1 VEPPPEAD
9 AMSVANYVSEV
20 NGVFGRWIRKTLR
33 RPQFLFFS
41 LVQPIVWFVLFTQA
55 FQSIANIR
63 EPILG
68 TNPVQFITFQSLT
81 GTSSYLTFFSA
92 AVIIQTV
99 ISSAMQSGIGMVTD
113 LESGYMDKMRVA
125 PIHRS
130 AILMGKVLS
139 DGTRILIQTAVIMAL
154 GFALGVTVATGVGGL
169 LLLFAIAMAFGIA
182 WSGIS
187 TFIGLATKNSES
199 TLMISLLTTFPLLFL
214 STAVMPKA
222 LLPDWVQTVA
232 TYNPMSYIADA
243 MHRLII
249 TGFDWTVI
257 AYGLLT
263 ILVVGAISLSATTS
277 MFRRTVSG

>member
-1 VEPPPEAD
+1 
-9 AMSVANYVSEV
+9 MSVANYVYEV
-20 NGVFGRWIRKTLR
+20 NGIFGRWIKKTLR

-55 FQSIANIR
+55 FQAIADV
-63 EPILG
+63 PG
-68 TNPVQFITFQSLT
+68 FASLT
-81 GTSSYLTFFSA
+81 GTDSYLTFFTA
-92 AVIIQTV
+92 AVVIQTV
-99 ISSAMQSGIGMVTD
+99 ISSAMQSGMGMVTD

-130 AILMGKVLS
+130 AILMGKMLS
-139 DGTRILIQTAVIMAL
+139 DGTRILIQTAVIIVL
-154 GFALGVTVATGVGGL
+154 GFAMGVSIVTGIPGL
-169 LLLFAIAMAFGIA
+169 ALLFAMAMTFGIA

-187 TFIGLATKNSES
+187 TFIGLATKNSEA

-214 STAVMPKA
+214 STAVMPKF
-222 LLPDWVQTVA
+222 LLPSWVQTVA

-243 MHRLII
+243 MHGLII
-249 TGFDWTVI
+249 TGFDWVVL

-263 ILVVGAISLSATTS
+263 ILIVGAVSLSATTS

>member
-1 VEPPPEAD
+1 
-9 AMSVANYVSEV
+9 MSFTNYVSEV
-20 NGVFGRWIRKTLR
+20 NGIFGRWIKKTLR

-41 LVQPIVWFVLFTQA
+41 LVQPVVWFVLFTQA
-55 FQSIANIR
+55 FQSIASV
-63 EPILG
+63 PG
-68 TNPVQFITFQSLT
+68 FSQVAK
-81 GTSSYLTFFSA
+81 TSSYVTFFSA

-99 ISSAMQSGIGMVTD
+99 ISSAMQSGMGMVTD

-139 DGTRILIQTAVIMAL
+139 DGTRIVIQTIVILIL
-154 GFALGVTVATGVGGL
+154 GFLLGVTIASGIGGL
-169 LLLFAIAMAFGIA
+169 LILLALAMAFGIA

-187 TFIGLATKNSES
+187 TFIGLATKNSEA

-214 STAVMPKA
+214 STAMMPKVF
-222 LLPDWVQTVA
+222 LPSWVQTVA

-243 MHRLII
+243 LHALVI
-249 TGFDWTVI
+249 TGFDWTLLSY
-257 AYGLLT
+257 AALT
-263 ILVVGAISLSATTS
+263 ILAVGALSLTATTS

>member
-1 VEPPPEAD
+1 
-9 AMSVANYVSEV
+9 MSLSNYVVEV
-20 NGVFGRWIRKTLR
+20 NGIFGRWIKKTLR

-63 EPILG
+63 QAIPG
-68 TNPVQFITFQSLT
+68 TNPIQYITFESLT
-81 GTSSYLTFFSA
+81 GTSSYIQFFTA

-139 DGTRILIQTAVIMAL
+139 DGVRIVIQTAVIMAL
-154 GFALGVTVATGVGGL
+154 GFALGVPIATGVAGL
-169 LLLFAIAMAFGIA
+169 IFLFAIALTFGVA

-187 TFIGLATKNSES
+187 TFIGLATKNSEA
-199 TLMISLLTTFPLLFL
+199 TLMISILTTFPLLFL
-214 STAVMPKA
+214 STAMMPKA
-222 LLPDWVQTVA
+222 LLPSWVQTVA

-243 MHRLII
+243 LHGLII
-249 TGFDWTVI
+249 SGFDWGVLGV
-257 AYGLLT
+257 AALT
-263 ILVVGAISLSATTS
+263 ILAVGAVSLSATTS
-277 MFRRTVSG
+277 LFRRTVSV

>member
-1 VEPPPEAD
+1 
-9 AMSVANYVSEV
+9 MSVANYVSEV
-20 NGVFGRWIRKTLR
+20 NGIFGRWIKKTLR

-55 FQSIANIR
+55 FASIANIPGFSR
-63 EPILG
+63 
-68 TNPVQFITFQSLT
+68 LT
-81 GTSSYLTFFSA
+81 GTTSYLTFFSA

-130 AILMGKVLS
+130 AILLGKVLS
-139 DGTRILIQTAVIMAL
+139 DGTRILIQTIVIMAL
-154 GFALGVTVATGVGGL
+154 GFALGVTIATGIGGL
-169 LLLFAIAMAFGIA
+169 LLLLAFAMTFGIA

-187 TFIGLATKNSES
+187 TFIGLATKNSEA
-199 TLMISLLTTFPLLFL
+199 TLMISILTTFPLLFL

-222 LLPDWVQTVA
+222 MLPSWVQTVA

-243 MHRLII
+243 LHGLVI

-257 AYGLLT
+257 GYAALT
-263 ILVVGAISLSATTS
+263 VLVVGAISLTATTS
-277 MFRRTVSG
+277 MFRRTVTG

>member
-1 VEPPPEAD
+1 
-9 AMSVANYVSEV
+9 MSFSNYVSEV
-20 NGVFGRWIRKTLR
+20 NGIFGRWIKKTLR

-41 LVQPIVWFVLFTQA
+41 LVQPVVWFVLFTQA
-55 FQSIANIR
+55 FQSIASVPGFSQIS
-63 EPILG
+63 G
-68 TNPVQFITFQSLT
+68 T
-81 GTSSYLTFFSA
+81 TSYVTFFSA

-99 ISSAMQSGIGMVTD
+99 ISSAMQSGMGMVTD

-139 DGTRILIQTAVIMAL
+139 DGVRIVIQTVVILAL
-154 GFALGVTVATGVGGL
+154 GFALGVTISAGVAGFL
-169 LLLFAIAMAFGIA
+169 LLLAISMGFGIA

-187 TFIGLATKNSES
+187 TFIGLATKNSET

-214 STAVMPKA
+214 STAMMPKVF
-222 LLPDWVQTVA
+222 LPSWVQTVA

-243 MHRLII
+243 LHGLII
-249 TGFDWTVI
+249 KGFDWTVLGY
-257 AYGLLT
+257 AALV
-263 ILVVGAISLSATTS
+263 ILAVGAISLSATTS

>member
-1 VEPPPEAD
+1 
-9 AMSVANYVSEV
+9 MSVSTYVSEV

-55 FQSIANIR
+55 FASIANI
-63 EPILG
+63 PGFAQLTH
-68 TNPVQFITFQSLT
+68 TN
-81 GTSSYLTFFSA
+81 SYLTFFTA

-99 ISSAMQSGIGMVTD
+99 ISSAMQSGMGMVTD
-113 LESGYMDKMRVA
+113 IESGYMDKMRVA

-130 AILMGKVLS
+130 SILMGKMLS
-139 DGTRILIQTAVIMAL
+139 DGTRIVIQTAVIIAL
-154 GFALGVTVATGVGGL
+154 GFAMGVTIAMGVPGL
-169 LLLFAIAMAFGIA
+169 LMLFVIAMTFGIA

-214 STAVMPKA
+214 STAVMPKF
-222 LLPDWVQTVA
+222 LLPSWVQTVA

-243 MHRLII
+243 LRGLII
-249 TGFDWTVI
+249 PGFDWTVL

-263 ILVVGAISLSATTS
+263 ILIVGAISLTATTS

>member
-1 VEPPPEAD
+1 
-9 AMSVANYVSEV
+9 MTFSNYVVEV
-20 NGVFGRWIRKTLR
+20 NGIFGRWIKKTLR

-55 FQSIANIR
+55 FQSIASI
-63 EPILG
+63 PG
-68 TNPVQFITFQSLT
+68 FSTYAHT
-81 GTSSYLTFFSA
+81 TSYVTFFSA

-130 AILMGKVLS
+130 AILLGKVLS
-139 DGTRILIQTAVIMAL
+139 DGVRIVIQTVVILIL
-154 GFALGVTVATGVGGL
+154 GFALGVQIAAGILGL
-169 LLLFAIAMAFGIA
+169 LLLLGISMAFGIA

-187 TFIGLATKNSES
+187 TFIGLATKNSET
-199 TLMISLLTTFPLLFL
+199 TLMISILTTFPLLFL
-214 STAVMPKA
+214 STAMMPKF
-222 LLPDWVQTVA
+222 LLSSWVQTVA

-243 MHRLII
+243 LHGLII
-249 TGFDWTVI
+249 SGFDWSVLGF
-257 AYGLLT
+257 AALT
-263 ILVVGAISLSATTS
+263 ILAVGAISLSATTS

>member
-1 VEPPPEAD
+1 
-9 AMSVANYVSEV
+9 MSFANYVSEV
-20 NGVFGRWIRKTLR
+20 NGIFGRWIKKTLR

-55 FQSIANIR
+55 FQSIASIR
-63 EPILG
+63 EPIPG
-68 TNPVQFITFQSLT
+68 TNPIQYITFASLT
-81 GTSSYLTFFSA
+81 GTSSYITFFSA

-99 ISSAMQSGIGMVTD
+99 ISSAMQSGMGMVTD

-154 GFALGVTVATGVGGL
+154 GLALGVTVATGVAGL
-169 LLLFAIAMAFGIA
+169 LLLLAISMAFGIA

-187 TFIGLATKNSES
+187 TFIGLATKNSEA
-199 TLMISLLTTFPLLFL
+199 TLMISILTTFPLLFL
-214 STAVMPKA
+214 STAMMPKA
-222 LLPDWVQTVA
+222 LLQPWIQTVA

-243 MHRLII
+243 LHGLVI
-249 TGFDWTVI
+249 TGFDWTTLAYAGIVI
-257 AYGLLT
+257 LG
-263 ILVVGAISLSATTS
+263 VGVISLSATTS

>member
-1 VEPPPEAD
+1 
-9 AMSVANYVSEV
+9 MSLSNYVVEV
-20 NGVFGRWIRKTLR
+20 NGIFGRWIKKTLR

-55 FQSIANIR
+55 FQSIASVPGFSQVAR
-63 EPILG
+63 
-68 TNPVQFITFQSLT
+68 T
-81 GTSSYLTFFSA
+81 GSYVTFFSA

-139 DGTRILIQTAVIMAL
+139 DGVRIVIQTVVILIL
-154 GFALGVTVATGVGGL
+154 GFALGVQIAAGVAGLVL
-169 LLLFAIAMAFGIA
+169 LLAISMAFGIA

-187 TFIGLATKNSES
+187 TFIGLATKNSEA
-199 TLMISLLTTFPLLFL
+199 TLMISILTTFPLLFL
-214 STAVMPKA
+214 STAMMPKVF
-222 LLPDWVQTVA
+222 LPPWVQTVA

-243 MHRLII
+243 LHGLII
-249 TGFDWTVI
+249 SGLDWGVLGF
-257 AYGLLT
+257 AALT
-263 ILVVGAISLSATTS
+263 ILAVGAISLTATTS

>member
-1 VEPPPEAD
+1 
-9 AMSVANYVSEV
+9 MSVSNYVSEL

-55 FQSIANIR
+55 FQSIADV
-63 EPILG
+63 PGFALK
-68 TNPVQFITFQSLT
+68 T
-81 GTSSYLTFFSA
+81 GTDSYLTFFTA

-154 GFALGVTVATGVGGL
+154 GFALGVTVATGVPGL
-169 LLLFAIAMAFGIA
+169 LLLFAIAMTFGIA

-187 TFIGLATKNSES
+187 TFIGLATKDSDT
-199 TLMISLLTTFPLLFL
+199 TLMISILTTFPLLFL

-222 LLPDWVQTVA
+222 LC
-232 TYNPMSYIADA
+232 
-243 MHRLII
+243 R
-249 TGFDWTVI
+249 TGSRPWPR
-257 AYGLLT
+257 
-263 ILVVGAISLSATTS
+263 TT
-277 MFRRTVSG
+277 R